1 MKKREKDK
9 LNSEIWIFDW
19 EGMPIQKLQIDA
31 KLICFC
37 VDEEENAIY
46 GILNSPDPSI
56 CRIKY

>member
-1 MKKREKDK
+1 
-9 LNSEIWIFDW
+9 
-19 EGMPIQKLQIDA
+19 MPIQKLQIDA

-56 CRIKY
+56 CKIKY